1 MSKPTLF
8 GRSGRLAAAVAIA
21 AGVGLQAADVTVSG
35 VLKRQYYPGGTR
47 ATVAAG
53 SATLASTTAI
63 TSGEAPRD
71 VADNYAQRLSGWF
84 KPTTSGKYSFV
95 VSADD
100 DADFYVST
108 DATPANK
115 RLVAQQT
122 SWGNA
127 LEWVT
132 AEGGQSDGARVTQK
146 SSDTLSPD
154 NGTTTPFAAGITLT
168 AGTSYYIE
176 TIMHE
181 GGGGDNLAI
190 TAVPSGTVLSN
201 GDPTALIGNVISAR
215 FSNPTTLS
223 IATQPASV
231 TVSETAAA
239 SFTVETAT
247 DGELTPSYQWLRN
260 GAPI

>member
-95 VSADD
+95 SRPTTMPTSTSARTRPRPTS
-100 DADFYVST
+100 AWLPSRPRGV
-108 DATPANK
+108 TP
-115 RLVAQQT
+115 
-122 SWGNA
+122 
-127 LEWVT
+127 
-132 AEGGQSDGARVTQK
+132 
-146 SSDTLSPD
+146 
-154 NGTTTPFAAGITLT
+154 
-168 AGTSYYIE
+168 
-176 TIMHE
+176 
-181 GGGGDNLAI
+181 
-190 TAVPSGTVLSN
+190 SN
-201 GDPTALIGNVISAR
+201 GPL
-215 FSNPTTLS
+215 LK
-223 IATQPASV
+223 
-231 TVSETAAA
+231 AA
-239 SFTVETAT
+239 SPMEPV
-247 DGELTPSYQWLRN
+247 
-260 GAPI
+260 